1 MINLSLKKMKV
12 LLFVLVIL
20 EGTEVYDDSIE
31 YGSIDKCNWYAEKI
45 NFYNARQTRNTFSAY
60 CKPRVVERKE
70 E

>member
-1 MINLSLKKMKV
+1 MNV

>member
-1 MINLSLKKMKV
+1 MK

-20 EGTEVYDDSIE
+20 EGTEIYDQSIE
-31 YGSIDKCNWYAEKI
+31 YRNIDKCNWYAEKI

-60 CKPRVVERKE
+60 CKPRVIERIE

>member
-1 MINLSLKKMKV
+1 MIV

-20 EGTEVYDDSIE
+20 EGTEVYDYSIE
-31 YGSIDKCNWYAEKI
+31 YGSIDNCNCYAEKI

>member
-1 MINLSLKKMKV
+1 MKV

-20 EGTEVYDDSIE
+20 EGTEVYDD
-31 YGSIDKCNWYAEKI
+31 NWYAEKI

>member
-1 MINLSLKKMKV
+1 MKV

-31 YGSIDKCNWYAEKI
+31 YGSIDKCTWYAEKI
-45 NFYNARQTRNTFSAY
+45 TFYNARQTRKTFSAY

>member
-1 MINLSLKKMKV
+1 MKV

-20 EGTEVYDDSIE
+20 EGTEIYDDSIE
-31 YGSIDKCNWYAEKI
+31 YGSIDKCNWYAEKS